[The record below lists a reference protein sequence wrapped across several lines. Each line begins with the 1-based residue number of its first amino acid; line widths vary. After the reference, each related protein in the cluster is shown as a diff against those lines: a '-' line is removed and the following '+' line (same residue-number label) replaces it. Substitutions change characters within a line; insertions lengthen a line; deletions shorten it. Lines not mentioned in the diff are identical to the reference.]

1 VYALWREPELM
12 PRLEVHAP
20 VSEFVLRGADVML
33 PGVVF
38 ASPDEVA
45 SLRKGELRAVFARG
59 NPGAIAV
66 GEVLVDAA
74 DISRTGKK
82 GRALKLWHVF
92 GDELW
97 KLGPQTVPNDGFF
110 ANRVVPVGA
119 QTGAAVDNDQDS
131 DDAGE
136 EVGNDEGEEKS
147 ELPVSVGDIQLDDA
161 GDDTEQQEQ
170 KTEEVSKEQMDAW
183 FVSALLQAFK
193 TGKIKEKELPMLA
206 STFHA
211 TVLLPS
217 RPASATLNLKQSSFK
232 KLSVFLLHMQHR
244 GLLAFSENNSGVQSI
259 TAISRRHPYV
269 HARLFCYSCSLLT
282 FVRGFF
288 LLSGTSSRT
297 SCTSRQSKPSSRK
310 RRRQRPQ
317 EGGRWHSSPGSTH
330 RKSRK
335 AWGCRPGSRRC
346 CPAFRVAMPKRRRAG
361 SIGLQ

>member
-1 VYALWREPELM
+1 MVVYASEGVGGAAAEPLLFDVTGKGDLCFSGMYAPLGPPVRPLKLTSVYISVVCRLCPVYRAVYALWREPELM
-12 PRLEVHAP
+12 PRLVVHAP

-38 ASPDEVA
+38 TSADEVA

-66 GEVLVDAA
+66 GEVLVDAE

-110 ANRVVPVGA
+110 ANRVVPVDA
-119 QTGAAVDNDQDS
+119 QTGAAVEDDQDS
-131 DDAGE
+131 DDAE
-136 EVGNDEGEEKS
+136 EEDGDDEGEEKS
-147 ELPVSVGDIQLDDA
+147 DVPVSVSDIQLDDA
-161 GDDTEQQEQ
+161 GGDGEEQEQ

-183 FVSALLQAFK
+183 YVSALLQALK
-193 TGKIKEKELPMLA
+193 AGKIKEKELPMLA

-211 TVLLPS
+211 AVLLPS

-269 HARLFCYSCSLLT
+269 HAR
-282 FVRGFF
+282 
-288 LLSGTSSRT
+288 
-297 SCTSRQSKPSSRK
+297 QSVCAIV
-310 RRRQRPQ
+310 
-317 EGGRWHSSPGSTH
+317 H
-330 RKSRK
+330 
-335 AWGCRPGSRRC
+335 ARC
-346 CPAFRVAMPKRRRAG
+346 
-361 SIGLQ
+361 